1 MCGDT
6 VSEEDVEGESS
17 LKMYVQLLITC
28 SNNAV
33 SNLIQ
38 VSQYHVNNV
47 ITLRRILVKPDW
59 LVSRR
64 PEWCCVRLVVNCH
77 VVFHFYFKIAILF
90 VIPLFTQ
97 SICYLITSFCCNF
110 TSVTFFLLINCI
122 HILVLISGLNFCSS
136 QRAVSFMTF

>member
-59 LVSRR
+59 LVSLR
-64 PEWCCVRLVVNCH
+64 PE
-77 VVFHFYFKIAILF
+77 
-90 VIPLFTQ
+90 
-97 SICYLITSFCCNF
+97 
-110 TSVTFFLLINCI
+110 
-122 HILVLISGLNFCSS
+122 
-136 QRAVSFMTF
+136 